1 MLMVLTRDMIIG
13 IVNGGILWLVIIQNI
28 SNSRTT

>member
-1 MLMVLTRDMIIG
+1 MLMVLTRNMIIG
-13 IVNGGILWLVIIQNI
+13 IVTGGVLWLVIIQNI